1 MHAENVVGQLQLARA
16 IRGPVP
22 LGAAV
27 LMAQPFALPAGTT
40 TFLSADVDGSASRWE
55 AGNEAGEAMNGMEAV
70 FSAAVGRHGGVRL
83 GGQREGGSFLAAFAG
98 ASEALACALD
108 VQREL
113 QANQLS
119 WLRAGLHTGEAQVS
133 EVRYFGQAVARTK
146 RLRDLGHGGQ
156 VLVSRASADLVADR
170 LPAGASLT
178 DVGPHRMHD
187 LSRPVQVYQLCHP
200 DLGADFPPLRSL
212 DRHPHNLPVQL
223 TSFVGREAA
232 VAEVGGLLAIH
243 GLVTVIGSGGCGK
256 TRLALQVAAQA
267 LGARAE
273 EAWFV
278 DLSGLADPDLVPSAV
293 MSAMGIQEVRDEPHT
308 HTLTRRLADRD
319 VLIVLDNCE
328 HVLTAAAALVGALVR
343 SCARLALLATSREQL
358 GVSGEVVWRV
368 PCLSVPEEQ
377 GAVDIKSLD
386 AFEAVRLFGDRARSA
401 RPNFAITDDNA
412 PAVAAICQRLDGI
425 PLAVELAAARAR
437 MMSAERIAEA
447 LADRF
452 HLLSGPS
459 RSAVPRQ
466 ATLRASVDWSYELLT
481 EPERALLRR
490 LSVFAGGLTL
500 DAAERVGAAGEVGS
514 YEVLGLLSALVDKS
528 LAQANEKGDRYRL
541 LETIRAYA
549 AEELT
554 VSGEEHGAR
563 NRHLAFFAGLGER
576 AEVEMATSA
585 ISSWLGVL
593 DAELDNLRAALDW
606 SLASGPPD
614 TGARLLCAI
623 VQFLHTRCLRVEG
636 LRRCEEFLAR
646 GLAPARCAQLYR
658 CAAGLAQN
666 TDLAAALRFG
676 QALADLGRELG
687 DDRIMAWG
695 LTQVGGVQRLAE
707 PLVALTTLG
716 GALATSRAVGDDH
729 NVVSV
734 LQWIA
739 GANLALGRFCEA
751 LTSAEE
757 GLATAQRLDWVPGIG
772 FMTLKVAQVALE
784 LGDLDRTAAMA
795 RELMGLADGVGDQQ
809 LTLLANYLRGV
820 VCMYRAEPAATAAL
834 AAARELAERTHDRV
848 NVVSICYY
856 QGLLALALGEHEEG
870 CRILEQAIPV
880 ADAFAPVYGARLRC
894 LLAEAFV
901 RRADPNRARNW
912 LDDALGQPLT
922 DQLDLAR
929 ARSRVA
935 RARGDLDRAR
945 QLAGEGLEWARRC
958 GAQIRLVDF
967 IELLAVLAADSE
979 RYVEAGRLLAAASKE
994 RERLGYVRFAVDQL
1008 DVEVAMAKIEAALGG
1023 PGLVAAWSAGEGL
1036 SIDEA
1041 VDYARR
1047 GRGQRGRPYTGWASL
1062 TPTERSVVELVVE
1075 GLTNAEIAGRMF
1087 VSTGTVKSH
1096 LNHIYEKL
1104 GVANRRQMVA
1114 AAQQVIS

>member
-1 MHAENVVGQLQLARA
+1 MFR
-16 IRGPVP
+16 
-22 LGAAV
+22 
-27 LMAQPFALPAGTT
+27 
-40 TFLSADVDGSASRWE
+40 
-55 AGNEAGEAMNGMEAV
+55 
-70 FSAAVGRHGGVRL
+70 
-83 GGQREGGSFLAAFAG
+83 
-98 ASEALACALD
+98 
-108 VQREL
+108 
-113 QANQLS
+113 
-119 WLRAGLHTGEAQVS
+119 
-133 EVRYFGQAVARTK
+133 
-146 RLRDLGHGGQ
+146 
-156 VLVSRASADLVADR
+156 
-170 LPAGASLT
+170 
-178 DVGPHRMHD
+178 
-187 LSRPVQVYQLCHP
+187 
-200 DLGADFPPLRSL
+200 
-212 DRHPHNLPVQL
+212 
-223 TSFVGREAA
+223 
-232 VAEVGGLLAIH
+232 
-243 GLVTVIGSGGCGK
+243 
-256 TRLALQVAAQA
+256 
-267 LGARAE
+267 
-273 EAWFV
+273 
-278 DLSGLADPDLVPSAV
+278 
-293 MSAMGIQEVRDEPHT
+293 
-308 HTLTRRLADRD
+308 
-319 VLIVLDNCE
+319 
-328 HVLTAAAALVGALVR
+328 
-343 SCARLALLATSREQL
+343 
-358 GVSGEVVWRV
+358 
-368 PCLSVPEEQ
+368 
-377 GAVDIKSLD
+377 
-386 AFEAVRLFGDRARSA
+386 DRARSA

-425 PLAVELAAARAR
+425 PLAIELAAARAR

-452 HLLSGPS
+452 HLLSGSS

-500 DAAERVGAAGEVGS
+500 DAAEGVGAAGEVGS

-528 LAQANEKGDRYRL
+528 LAQVNEKGDRYRL
-541 LETIRAYA
+541 LETIRAYT

-554 VSGEEHGAR
+554 VSGEEHAAR

-576 AEVEMATSA
+576 AEVDMATSA

-646 GLAPARCAQLYR
+646 GLAPARCAELYR

-666 TDLAAALRFG
+666 IDLAAALRFG

-687 DDRIMAWG
+687 DDRIVAWG

-716 GALATSRAVGDDH
+716 GALATSRTVGDDH

-757 GLATAQRLDWVPGIG
+757 GLATAQRIDWVPGIG
-772 FMTLKVAQVALE
+772 SMKLKVAQVALE

-795 RELMGLADGVGDQQ
+795 GELMGLADRLGDQQ

-820 VCMYRAEPAATAAL
+820 VCMYRAEPSATAAL

-848 NVVSICYY
+848 NVVSISYY

-870 CRILEQAIPV
+870 CRILEEAIPV
-880 ADAFAPVYGARLRC
+880 ADAFAPIYGARLRS

-912 LDDALGQPLT
+912 LDDALRQPLT

-958 GAQIRLVDF
+958 GALIRLVDF

-994 RERLGYVRFAVDQL
+994 RERLGYVRFAVDQP

-1023 PGLVAAWSAGEGL
+1023 PGLEAAWSAGEGL

-1096 LNHIYEKL
+1096 LNHIYDKL
-1104 GVANRRQMVA
+1104 GVTNRRQMVA
-1114 AAQQVIS
+1114 AARQVIS